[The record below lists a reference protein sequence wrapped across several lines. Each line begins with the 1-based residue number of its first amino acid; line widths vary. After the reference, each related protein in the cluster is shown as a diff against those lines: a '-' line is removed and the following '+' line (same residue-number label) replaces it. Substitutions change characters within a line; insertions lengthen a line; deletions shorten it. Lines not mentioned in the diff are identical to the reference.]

1 MSASAILFLC
11 TCGLLAIGVP
21 VAFALGLSSLAAI
34 LLGTDYPLF
43 VMLKET
49 FSGIDSFP
57 LMAVP
62 FFILAAELMSGGSL
76 TEVLLRFA
84 SQFVGHK
91 RGGLGYTNVV
101 GLTFFSGISGSAL
114 ADAAGPG
121 SMMIRMMDKA
131 GYDRAY
137 AAALTAA
144 TAIVGP
150 IIPPSIIM
158 IIYAL
163 QDESVSVGALFM
175 AGLLPGL
182 LIAVG
187 MAVVN
192 WRVSTARNY
201 RGDGLRPGWR
211 EMVAVSVRATPAL
224 LLPVLI
230 LGGMRAGWFTPTE
243 ASVVAVFYAL
253 VCGKFIY
260 RTLEWKALPDILARS
275 ALLTASVLIIIGMS
289 AAFAW
294 VLTIEGLPQ
303 LLAGWMVAQNFSPM
317 MFLLAVNVFLL
328 LFGIFIEPLPGVM
341 VLVPILAPVSLKLG
355 IDPIHFAMIVI
366 YNLTL
371 GMITPPVGGL
381 LFVTSNVSRVPMG
394 ALVRELHPFLWAHG
408 VILLLITFVPALSTW
423 LPHVTGFK

>member
-1 MSASAILFLC
+1 MNASVILLISACIY
-11 TCGLLAIGVP
+11 LAIGVP
-21 VAFALGLSSLAAI
+21 VAFALGLSTVTA
-34 LLGTDYPLF
+34 LLVSGNFPLL
-43 VMLKET
+43 VLLKET
-49 FSGIDSFP
+49 FTGIDSFP

-84 SQFVGHK
+84 GQFVGHR

-101 GLTFFSGISGSAL
+101 SLTFFSGISGSAL

-121 SMMIRMMDKA
+121 SMLIRMMDKA
-131 GYDRAY
+131 GYSRAY
-137 AAALTAA
+137 AAALTAS

-163 QDESVSVGALFM
+163 ADDNVSVGALFV

-182 LIAVG
+182 VIAIA
-187 MAVVN
+187 MCVVN
-192 WRVSTARNY
+192 WYVSKQRNY
-201 RGDGLRPGWR
+201 KGDDESPTRQQMLETTWK
-211 EMVAVSVRATPAL
+211 ALPAI
-224 LLPVLI
+224 LLPVII

-253 VCGKFIY
+253 ICGKYVY
-260 RTLEWKALPDILARS
+260 RTLEWKAVPDILSRS
-275 ALLTASVLIIIGMS
+275 ALLTASVLLIIGMS
-289 AAFAW
+289 ASFAW
-294 VLTIEGLPQ
+294 ILTIEGVPQ
-303 LLAGWMVAQNFSPM
+303 TVANWIVEMQLSPWT
-317 MFLLAVNVFLL
+317 FLIVINIFLL

-341 VLVPILAPVSLKLG
+341 VLVPILAPVAAKVG

-381 LFVTSNVSRVPMG
+381 LFVTSNVSRVP
-394 ALVRELHPFLWAHG
+394 LSDLTRELKPFLWAHG
-408 VILLLITFVPALSTW
+408 FVLVVLTFVPALSNW
-423 LPHVTGFK
+423 LPHVMGFK